1 MLARTGPPIRP
12 LTECPGL

>member
-12 LTECPGL
+12 LAECPGL